1 MCWSSNAHEEPE
13 GMQERQDSKIV
24 AVIAARNEQD
34 YLLQT
39 IESLKKQTHP
49 IHKIVVI
56 NDGSEDHTSEIARQA
71 GCEVIDLPYHKESYV
86 SRPELAQVWNEGF
99 KLAEKFNPS
108 YILVSGADTLYPPK
122 YVKKILHHLNSETVI
137 VSGSI
142 EDQPRNET
150 YPRGS
155 GRVVDVDFWRKVSG
169 LRYPVSYAWED
180 YIVYKALELGYK
192 TKSLRDVM
200 SQSRRLTMNVKT
212 AGNTGKAMR
221 ELGYYWVHA
230 LARSMFLF
238 IRNPAAGSK
247 MFYQYITHDS
257 ELDCA
262 TFVRKNQRKNL
273 YRKIKNLIFLRK
285 HST

>member
-1 MCWSSNAHEEPE
+1 
-13 GMQERQDSKIV
+13 MQDRQDSKII
-24 AVIAARNEQD
+24 AVIAARNEQV

-49 IHKIVVI
+49 ICKIVVI

-99 KLAEKFNPS
+99 KLAEKFYPS
-108 YILVSGADTLYPPK
+108 YILVSGADTLYPPN
-122 YVKKILHHLNSETVI
+122 YIEKILQHLNSETVI

-142 EDQPRNET
+142 ERQPRNET

-155 GRVVDVDFWRKVSG
+155 GRVVDIDFWRKVSG
-169 LRYPVSYAWED
+169 LRYPISYAWED

-192 TKSLRDVM
+192 TKSIGDVV
-200 SQSRRLTMNVKT
+200 SRSRRLTMNVNT
-212 AGNTGKAMR
+212 AGNTGKAMK

-230 LARSMFLF
+230 LTRSMFLF
-238 IRNPAAGSK
+238 IKNPAAGSN

-257 ELDCA
+257 EVDCA
-262 TFVRKNQRKNL
+262 AFVRENQRKNL
-273 YRKIKNLIFLRK
+273 YKKIKNFIFLRENA
-285 HST
+285 S